1 MKKSFFYAFAL
12 LAVAALST
20 TSCNNS
26 SPKMDEKPAEA
37 TATSNQ
43 GGSKI
48 AYVEVDSIMTQY
60 KFCKEYSL
68 ILEKKSNNAQ
78 NTLAAKS
85 KQLQA
90 AAANFQQKMQNNG
103 FSSRE
108 EAQRVQAAIQRQD
121 QDLQTL
127 QARLQN
133 ELAAETQKFNQ
144 ALHDSL
150 QNFLKSY
157 NKDKNYDLIISKS
170 GDNILYAA
178 KSHDITND
186 VINGLNKRY
195 KGNLSAKTSEKKDTS
210 K

>member
-1 MKKSFFYAFAL
+1 MKKSFFYSIAL
-12 LAVAALST
+12 LAGAALT
-20 TSCNNS
+20 TISCNNS
-26 SPKMDEKPAEA
+26 SPKMDEKPTE
-37 TATSNQ
+37 TVNSNA
-43 GGSKI
+43 GGTKI
-48 AYVEVDSIMTQY
+48 AYVEVDSIMSQY

-78 NTLAAKS
+78 NTLASKG

-90 AAANFQQKMQNNG
+90 AAANFQQKVQNNG

-108 EAQRVQAAIQRQD
+108 EAQRVQSAIQRQD
-121 QDLQTL
+121 QDLQAL

-133 ELAAETQKFNQ
+133 ELAAETQKFNA
-144 ALHDSL
+144 ALRDSI

-157 NKDKNYDLIISKS
+157 NKDKKYDLIISKA
-170 GDNILYAA
+170 GDNILYAD

-195 KGNLSAKTSEKKDTS
+195 KGNLSAKTSTEKK
-210 K
+210 